1 MIKNYNEECDEE
13 YLPEVDVQYLEKA
26 HQLHNDLPVLIE
38 RMKTEKVEKFVA
50 KLHDKTEYVIHIR
63 NLKQALNHGLVLKKV
78 YKVIKLNQNDWL
90 KPYIDMNT
98 KLRKKSKNGFSLNC
112 FFKLMNNTVFV
123 KIINNV
129 RKHIKLVTK
138 EKARDY
144 LVPELNYHTTKF
156 FTEDILAIKMKKKN
170 RNTYE

>member
-1 MIKNYNEECDEE
+1 
-13 YLPEVDVQYLEKA
+13 
-26 HQLHNDLPVLIE
+26 
-38 RMKTEKVEKFVA
+38 
-50 KLHDKTEYVIHIR
+50 
-63 NLKQALNHGLVLKKV
+63 
-78 YKVIKLNQNDWL
+78 
-90 KPYIDMNT
+90 MNT

-123 KIINNV
+123 KIMNNV

-156 FTEDILAIKMKKKN
+156 FTEDILAIKMKKN